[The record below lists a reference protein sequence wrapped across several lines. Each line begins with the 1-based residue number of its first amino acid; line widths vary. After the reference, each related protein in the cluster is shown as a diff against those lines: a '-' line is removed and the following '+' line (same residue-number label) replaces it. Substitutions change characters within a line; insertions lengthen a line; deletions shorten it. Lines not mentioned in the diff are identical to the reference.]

1 MKHKI
6 LSMSVCMLFIAT
18 AVPVIGSVHTNNASS
33 TVPGDGTT
41 STVSHIGSTSD
52 VSLNLTVK
60 ITGGL
65 GVNVVVTN
73 SGIVNLTNIPC
84 LIHVEGG
91 ILGLINNTVEGII
104 NSIPMGNTTSVG
116 ITVLGVGPIRI
127 TAKVADEEL
136 TATAFVFLI
145 FVLGVQ

>member
-6 LSMSVCMLFIAT
+6 LNMFICLLLIAT
-18 AVPVIGSVHTNNASS
+18 AVPAIGSSHKDNVSLV
-33 TVPGDGTT
+33 VPGDDAIVPTMV
-41 STVSHIGSTSD
+41 TVSSIPI
-52 VSLNLTVK
+52 NLTVK

-65 GVNVVVTN
+65 GVNVVIANT
-73 SGIVNLTNIPC
+73 GTINLTGVPVR
-84 LIHVEGG
+84 IHVEGG
-91 ILGLINNTVEGII
+91 LLGIINNTVEGII

-136 TATAFVFLI
+136 TATGFVFLF
-145 FVLGVQ
+145 FVVGVQ